1 MRSRVA
7 LATSG
12 LSRSASETVAVE
24 TPSASAIVESLIF
37 CASEWSPAPGRSRFK
52 VFKSRLEHAAAG
64 SQSFSARSPASE
76 DGAALRRSLSTCS
89 R

>member
-37 CASEWSPAPGRSRFK
+37 CAS
-52 VFKSRLEHAAAG
+52 
-64 SQSFSARSPASE
+64 
-76 DGAALRRSLSTCS
+76 DGLPPRMRPI
-89 R
+89 